1 MTALDISRDGKLA
14 GKQRLAFVLPQV
26 MAHYKETPLK
36 VARFKALWLF
46 SVTTEKRE
54 ALGLSLITEFEPES
68 LAALQAEIPELS
80 LEQRRYAWEMKP
92 EVFDKYQ
99 REFLQHERPEALLMV
114 GDKAALRLEH
124 FELVGPAQIEA
135 KTRQETMYPEA
146 NADA

>member
-14 GKQRLAFVLPQV
+14 GKQRLVFVLPQV

-54 ALGLSLITEFEPES
+54 ALGLSVITEFEPDALSS
-68 LAALQAEIPELS
+68 LQSDIPQLR
-80 LEQRRYAWEMKP
+80 LDQTGYAWEMKP
-92 EVFDKYQ
+92 EVFARYQ
-99 REFLQHERPEALLMV
+99 EEWLQHERPEALLMI

-124 FELVGPAQIEA
+124 FELVGPAQIDA

-146 NADA
+146 HADA